1 MIPTYSQLVAS
12 RGTADTVSTFTFHL
26 SDSASFTVRAM
37 LRDGEPWFV
46 AADVAAV
53 LEYRDAPNMTRN
65 LDDDEKGTQIVSTL
79 RGAQEMT
86 VISESGLYAAILK
99 SRKPEAQRFRRWVT
113 GEVLPAIRKTG
124 GYSAQPVKPA
134 VQLPDFTDP
143 AEAAIAWAAEYRGK
157 REAEAALALAAPKV
171 EFVDR
176 YVSAP
181 TSSMGIREVVKLLKT
196 NGHTVNEHS
205 FTEWLVSSGYMYRK
219 QSSRPDKTG
228 KLTPAAQHEKA
239 GRFET
244 KTGQGTNGHTVPV
257 YKFTGKG
264 VSWIVGEW
272 AKHQVRD
279 ADLFA

>member
-1 MIPTYSQLVAS
+1 MTPTYSQLVAARTDAPKS
-12 RGTADTVSTFTFHL
+12 FTFHL
-26 SDSASFTVRAM
+26 SESASFTVRTL

-46 AADVAAV
+46 AADVCAALDIQNATQAV
-53 LEYRDAPNMTRN
+53 AR
-65 LDDDEKGTQIVSTL
+65 LDDEDRAMLNIAPQGETNAVN
-79 RGAQEMT
+79 
-86 VISESGLYAAILK
+86 ESGLYSLILG
-99 SRKPEAQRFRRWVT
+99 SRKPEAKPFKRWVT
-113 GEVLPAIRKTG
+113 SEVLPEIRKTG
-124 GYSAQPVKPA
+124 GYARNTPVA
-134 VQLPDFTDP
+134 LPNFADP
-143 AEAAIAWAAEYRGK
+143 VAAARAWADATESKLKAET
-157 REAEAALALAAPKV
+157 ALALAAPKV

-176 YVSAP
+176 YVTAP

-219 QSSRPDKTG
+219 QSSRPDKAG

>member
-1 MIPTYSQLVAS
+1 MQIQTIGAARTMSTREIAELTGKLVKH
-12 RGTADTVSTFTFHL
+12 VN
-26 SDSASFTVRAM
+26 
-37 LRDGEPWFV
+37 
-46 AADVAAV
+46 
-53 LEYRDAPNMTRN
+53 RDAEQMIDDLRASGEDGPD
-65 LDDDEKGTQIVSTL
+65 LDHVQIDRDARGYIVAIHLPQGLSITL
-79 RGAQEMT
+79 
-86 VISESGLYAAILK
+86 
-99 SRKPEAQRFRRWVT
+99 VT
-113 GEVLPAIRKTG
+113 G
-124 GYSAQPVKPA
+124 YSVVHRHRVVKRWQELEARNTPVA
-134 VQLPDFTDP
+134 LPDFADP
-143 AEAAIAWAAEYRGK
+143 VAAARAWADATESK
-157 REAEAALALAAPKV
+157 FKAEAALALAAPKV

-244 KTGQGTNGHTVPV
+244 KTGQGANGHTVPV

-272 AKHQVRD
+272 AKHQICSEV
-279 ADLFA
+279 AA

>member
-1 MIPTYSQLVAS
+1 MNLIASGAQRTMTSREIAELTGKEHKNVLADIRVMLDDLGLTSAEFSADLPDGYGRMQPGFSLPKRECLILVSGYSVAM
-12 RGTADTVSTFTFHL
+12 RARIIDRWQELEARNTPVALPNFAD
-26 SDSASFTVRAM
+26 
-37 LRDGEPWFV
+37 PV
-46 AADVAAV
+46 AAA
-53 LEYRDAPNMTRN
+53 R
-65 LDDDEKGTQIVSTL
+65 
-79 RGAQEMT
+79 
-86 VISESGLYAAILK
+86 
-99 SRKPEAQRFRRWVT
+99 
-113 GEVLPAIRKTG
+113 
-124 GYSAQPVKPA
+124 
-134 VQLPDFTDP
+134 
-143 AEAAIAWAAEYRGK
+143 AWADATESK
-157 REAEAALALAAPKV
+157 IKAEAALALAAPKA

-228 KLTPAAQHEKA
+228 KLTPTAQHEKA

-272 AKHQVRD
+272 AKHQIRSEV
-279 ADLFA
+279 AA

>member
-1 MIPTYSQLVAS
+1 MEIQTIGAVCTMSTREIAELTGKLVKH
-12 RGTADTVSTFTFHL
+12 VN
-26 SDSASFTVRAM
+26 
-37 LRDGEPWFV
+37 
-46 AADVAAV
+46 
-53 LEYRDAPNMTRN
+53 RDAERMIDDLRASGEDGPD
-65 LDDDEKGTQIVSTL
+65 LDHVRIDRDARGYIVAIHLPQGLSITL
-79 RGAQEMT
+79 
-86 VISESGLYAAILK
+86 
-99 SRKPEAQRFRRWVT
+99 VT
-113 GEVLPAIRKTG
+113 G
-124 GYSAQPVKPA
+124 YSVVHRHRIVKRWQELEASVQKPA
-134 VQLPDFTDP
+134 ELSRMDILRL
-143 AEAAIAWAAEYRGK
+143 AMESEEGRLK
-157 REAEAALALAAPKV
+157 AEAALALAAPKV

-244 KTGQGTNGHTVPV
+244 KTGHGANGHTVPV

-272 AKHQVRD
+272 AKHQIFEV
-279 ADLFA
+279 AA

>member
-1 MIPTYSQLVAS
+1 MIPTYSQLVAA
-12 RGTADTVSTFTFHL
+12 RTADTVSTFTFHL

-46 AADVAAV
+46 AADVCAALDLGNTTRA
-53 LEYRDAPNMTRN
+53 LERLDADEQALSSIQGISRGNDAVN
-65 LDDDEKGTQIVSTL
+65 LIN
-79 RGAQEMT
+79 
-86 VISESGLYAAILK
+86 ESGLYSLVLG
-99 SRKPEAQRFRRWVT
+99 SRKPEAKRFRRWVT

>member
-1 MIPTYSQLVAS
+1 MIPTYSQLVAA
-12 RGTADTVSTFTFHL
+12 RTADTVSTFTFHL

>member
-1 MIPTYSQLVAS
+1 MQIQTIGAERTMSSREIAELVNSTHDSVLKTTRRLIAEGVVFGNETLYTHPQNSQQYPEILMDFRNSLVVAS
-12 RGTADTVSTFTFHL
+12 
-26 SDSASFTVRAM
+26 
-37 LRDGEPWFV
+37 
-46 AADVAAV
+46 
-53 LEYRDAPNMTRN
+53 
-65 LDDDEKGTQIVSTL
+65 
-79 RGAQEMT
+79 
-86 VISESGLYAAILK
+86 
-99 SRKPEAQRFRRWVT
+99 
-113 GEVLPAIRKTG
+113 
-124 GYSAQPVKPA
+124 GYSSELRARVIDRWQELEASVQKPA
-134 VQLPDFTDP
+134 ELSRMDILRL
-143 AEAAIAWAAEYRGK
+143 AMESEEGRLK
-157 REAEAALALAAPKV
+157 AEAALAMAAPKV

-244 KTGQGTNGHTVPV
+244 KTGHGANGHTVPV

-272 AKHQVRD
+272 AKHQIFEV
-279 ADLFA
+279 AA

>member
-1 MIPTYSQLVAS
+1 MIPTYSQLVAARTDALKS
-12 RGTADTVSTFTFHL
+12 FTFHL
-26 SDSASFTVRAM
+26 SDSASFTVRAL
-37 LRDGEPWFV
+37 LRDGDPWFV
-46 AADVAAV
+46 AADVCAALDLGNTTRA
-53 LEYRDAPNMTRN
+53 LERIDADEQALSSIQGIHAGPGNPAVN
-65 LDDDEKGTQIVSTL
+65 LIN
-79 RGAQEMT
+79 
-86 VISESGLYAAILK
+86 ESGLYSLVLG
-99 SRKPEAQRFRRWVT
+99 SRKPEAKRFKKWVT
-113 GEVLPAIRKTG
+113 SEVLPAIRKTG
-124 GYSAQPVKPA
+124 AYTTTAPALPQTFAQALRALADKTEESERQA
-134 VQLPDFTDP
+134 
-143 AEAAIAWAAEYRGK
+143 
-157 REAEAALALAAPKV
+157 AALALAAPKV

-257 YKFTGKG
+257 YKVTGKG

-272 AKHQVRD
+272 AKRQVRD
-279 ADLFA
+279 AVEPGLFS

>member
-1 MIPTYSQLVAS
+1 MIPTYSQLVAARTDAPKS
-12 RGTADTVSTFTFHL
+12 FTFHL

-46 AADVAAV
+46 AADVCAA
-53 LEYRDAPNMTRN
+53 LELGNVSAALSR
-65 LDDDEKGTQIVSTL
+65 LDDDERTL
-79 RGAQEMT
+79 
-86 VISESGLYAAILK
+86 ISIEGIHAGPGNPAVNLINESGLYSLVLG
-99 SRKPEAQRFRRWVT
+99 SRKPEAKRFKKWVT
-113 GEVLPAIRKTG
+113 SEVLPAIRKTG
-124 GYSAQPVKPA
+124 GYARNTPVA
-134 VQLPDFTDP
+134 LPDFSDP
-143 AEAAIAWAAEYRGK
+143 VAAARAWADATESK